1 MKQFAIGKSSDVCYL
16 PPGALR
22 NRHPSR
28 PMTFRFFISRLCR
41 SVAGV
46 AVLTFCLLG
55 LTSCSVVGGLL
66 DYLLGLPGA
75 LFNAI
80 CP

>member
-1 MKQFAIGKSSDVCYL
+1 MT
-16 PPGALR
+16 
-22 NRHPSR
+22 SR
-28 PMTFRFFISRLCR
+28 FCISRLCR
-41 SVAGV
+41 SVARV
-46 AVLTFCLLG
+46 SVLIFCLLG
-55 LTSCSVVGGLL
+55 LTSCSIVGGLL